1 MQKIKLN
8 IAALVRSDTHPNSY
22 VIVLKETDGNRRLP
36 IIIGGFEAQAI
47 VMALEKVTTNRPLTH
62 DLFKNTL
69 SQFGIQLME
78 VIISDLSEAVFYA
91 TLICTDENGNILAL
105 DSRTSD
111 AIALAVRFQAPI
123 FVKASILEEAGIVL
137 EEESETE
144 LDQTDEELQE
154 SSEENQDV
162 GTIEDKSDDELQRMM
177 EEALDREDYEL
188 AAKIR
193 DELNKR
199 KG

>member
-22 VIVLKETDGNRRLP
+22 VIVLKETNGNRRLP

-47 VMALEKVTTNRPLTH
+47 VMALEKVATNRPLTH

-69 SQFGIQLME
+69 AEFGIQLVE
-78 VIISDLSEAVFYA
+78 VVISDLNEAVFYA
-91 TLICTDENGNILAL
+91 TLICTDENGNVLAL

-123 FVKASILEEAGIVL
+123 YVKTSIMDEAGIVL
-137 EEESETE
+137 EEEVEEDADDFLGEFGDPTE
-144 LDQTDEELQE
+144 RMEDQSDEELQTLL
-154 SSEENQDV
+154 N
-162 GTIEDKSDDELQRMM
+162 
-177 EEALDREDYEL
+177 EALEREDYEL

>member
-1 MQKIKLN
+1 MQKIQLN

-22 VIVLKETDGNRRLP
+22 VIVLKEVEGSRRLP

-47 VMALEKVTTNRPLTH
+47 VMALEKVATNRPLTH

-69 SQFGIQLME
+69 AEFGIQLME
-78 VIISDLSEAVFYA
+78 VIISDLNEAVFYA
-91 TLICTDENGNILAL
+91 TLVCNDENGNVLAL

-111 AIALAVRFQAPI
+111 AIALAVRFDAPI
-123 FVKASILEEAGIVL
+123 FVRASILDEAGIVL
-137 EEESETE
+137 EEESE
-144 LDQTDEELQE
+144 DEADEFVE
-154 SSEENQDV
+154 NFNEEMER
-162 GTIEDKSDDELQRMM
+162 IEDQSD
-177 EEALDREDYEL
+177 EALQGMLDDALAREDYEL

>member
-1 MQKIKLN
+1 MQKIRLN
-8 IAALVRSDTHPNSY
+8 IAAIVRSDTHPNSY
-22 VIVLKETDGNRRLP
+22 VIVLRELDGKRRLP

-47 VMALEKVTTNRPLTH
+47 VMALEKVATNRPLTH

-69 SQFGIQLME
+69 SEFGIQLQE

-91 TLICTDENGNILAL
+91 TLVCTDDEGNILAL

-123 FVKASILEEAGIVL
+123 FVKSEILDEAGIVL
-137 EEESETE
+137 EEEI
-144 LDQTDEELQE
+144 DEEE
-154 SSEENQDV
+154 SMETGFTGDADSLEEQSDESL
-162 GTIEDKSDDELQRMM
+162 EDMLKD
-177 EEALDREDYEL
+177 ALAREDYEL

-193 DELNKR
+193 DELNQR

>member
-1 MQKIKLN
+1 MQKIRLN

-22 VIVLKETDGNRRLP
+22 VIVLKELEGNRRLP

-47 VMALEKVTTNRPLTH
+47 VMALENVTTNRPLTH

-69 SQFGIQLME
+69 AQFGIQLAE
-78 VIISDLSEAVFYA
+78 VVISDLSEAVFYA
-91 TLICTDENGNILAL
+91 TLICTDENGNVLAL

-123 FVKASILEEAGIVL
+123 FVKASILDEAGIVL
-137 EEESETE
+137 EEEVNEN
-144 LDQTDEELQE
+144 EEEESPTGE
-154 SSEENQDV
+154 SSDLEDHSDESLQDMLK
-162 GTIEDKSDDELQRMM
+162 D
-177 EEALDREDYEL
+177 ALNREDYEL

-199 KG
+199 NG